1 MTGQSQ
7 DIDSRTGKTINHG
20 EPVQHDVVDGQS
32 TGHSVEPETAETNAP
47 AGGKPAAPAPD
58 PLPPQRVTRDEI
70 YAKAKRQQEQEIAQ
84 NLDAMSPE
92 DRMQYDRMVAE
103 AGGGPDPYAA
113 EETPPDTPEQ
123 AAQAQQQEAQAQPA
137 QQQTPQSADPALASN
152 EETVSIIVY
161 GMREEV
167 PRSNVEAA
175 GGIEAYQK
183 NRAADE
189 KLRRLTTYE
198 ASLRDLDQQLQQQAD
213 RVRRSPPPG
222 VVAGG
227 TEPSPTDVP
236 DSAEDLREMAREV
249 ATGFYSGN
257 EEEAVEK
264 LTSAF
269 ERIQTRSTRAAQPT
283 LPEQPA
289 AQQQYYP
296 QQPAQ
301 QGPTPTDMNEANAV
315 FANEFGDLQTPVL
328 RSAVLAMVGQVQQ
341 EPLMR
346 GRPLA
351 EVTREAAMRV
361 RADVKDV
368 RPENPQTY
376 RESTVPTD
384 LGERMQ
390 LKSRTVVAPLHQAS
404 QRAPTGAADEPQ
416 YPSNSEYVQQM
427 RQRRNQP
434 RTG

>member
-7 DIDSRTGKTINHG
+7 DIDSRTGETINHG

-167 PRSNVEAA
+167 PRSDVEAA

-198 ASLRDLDQQLQQQAD
+198 ASLRDLDRQLQDQAD
-213 RVRRSPPPG
+213 RIRRSPPARDP
-222 VVAGG
+222 AGG
-227 TEPSPTDVP
+227 TDPSPTDDP
-236 DSAEDLREMAREV
+236 NSADEKELAAEIV
-249 ATGFYSGN
+249 KGFYSGD
-257 EEEAVEK
+257 EEEAIEK
-264 LTSAF
+264 LSSAF
-269 ERIQTRSTRAAQPT
+269 SRLKSGVTGATRPT

-301 QGPTPTDMNEANAV
+301 RGPSQTDMNEANAV

-328 RSAVLAMVGQVQQ
+328 RSAVLAMVGEVQR

-346 GRPLA
+346 DRPLA

-361 RADVKDV
+361 RADVKGV
-368 RPENPQTY
+368 RPEQPQTY

-404 QRAPTGAADEPQ
+404 QRAPTGEADEPQ

-427 RQRRNQP
+427 RSRRNQP